1 MIYLPPILVLFTF
14 KEAFVVRGEDV
25 QQHAMY
31 SYLSPEERVPADHP
45 LRPIRQITDRV
56 LQGLSRLFER
66 MYARLG
72 RPSIPPEKLLRALLL
87 QILYTIRSERML
99 MEQLNYNLLFRWFV
113 GLNMDEEVWD
123 VTVFTKNRERLLKA
137 DVARRFFQLVVEEA
151 QALDL
156 MSDEHFTVDGTLM
169 EACASLKSF
178 KKRDEAEEDKPKTG
192 DDDPGNPT
200 VDFHGEERSNKTHQS
215 TTDPEALL
223 ARKGAGKQAKLSYS
237 GHVLM
242 ENRHGLVADVEV
254 LPANGTAEREAAL
267 EMVANLPGD
276 QPVTLGGDK
285 NYDTQEFV
293 AKAREL
299 KATPHVAQ
307 NNKRRK
313 SAIDGRTTR
322 HPGYK
327 ISQQKRKRVEEIL
340 GWMKTVG
347 GMRKLRHRG
356 LQLVGWMFTLA
367 AAAYNLVRI
376 RNLAT
381 AIPHGHV

>member
-1 MIYLPPILVLFTF
+1 LVSPLS
-14 KEAFVVRGEDV
+14 KEAFPVRGEDI

-31 SYLSPEERVPADHP
+31 SYLSPEERVPAHHP

-56 LQGLSRLFER
+56 LKELSRLFTQ

-87 QILYTIRSERML
+87 QILYTVPSERML
-99 MEQLNYNLLFRWFV
+99 IEQLNYNLLFRWFV

-137 DVARRFFQLVVEEA
+137 DVAKKFFRLVVEEA
-151 QALDL
+151 QALGL

-178 KKRDEAEEDKPKTG
+178 KKVDEAQEQKPKAG
-192 DDDPGNPT
+192 EDDPGNPT

-223 ARKGAGKQAKLSYS
+223 ARKGAGKEAKLSYS

-242 ENRHGLVADVEV
+242 ENRNGLVADVEV

-267 EMVANLPGD
+267 EMVAKVAGD
-276 QPVTLGGDK
+276 QPVTLGADK
-285 NYDTQEFV
+285 NYDTKDFV
-293 AKAREL
+293 AAARDL
-299 KATPHVAQ
+299 NATPHVAQ

-322 HPGYK
+322 HSGYK
-327 ISQQKRKRVEEIL
+327 ISQQKRKRVEEIF

-356 LQLVGWMFTLA
+356 LELVGWMFTLS

-376 RNLAT
+376 RNLAM

>member
-1 MIYLPPILVLFTF
+1 M
-14 KEAFVVRGEDV
+14 RGEDV

-45 LRPIRQITDRV
+45 LRAVRGITDRI
-56 LQGLSRLFER
+56 LKEMSRLFGR

-72 RPSIPPEKLLRALLL
+72 RPSIPPEKLLRALML

-113 GLNMDEEVWD
+113 GLNLDEEVWD

-137 DVARRFFQLVVEEA
+137 EVAGRFFQLVVKEA

-178 KKRDEAEEDKPKTG
+178 KKMDEAEEPKSG

-200 VDFHGEERSNKTHQS
+200 VDFHGEKRNNQTHQS

-223 ARKGAGKQAKLSYS
+223 ARKGGGKEAKLSYS

-242 ENRHGLVADVEV
+242 ENRNGLVADVEV
-254 LPANGTAEREAAL
+254 RPANGTAEREAAL
-267 EMVANLPGD
+267 VMIADLPGD
-276 QPVTLGGDK
+276 QRVTVGADK
-285 NYDTQEFV
+285 NYDTQDFV
-293 AKAREL
+293 AKARER

-307 NNKRRK
+307 NNRRRR

-322 HPGYK
+322 HPGYQ
-327 ISQQKRKRVEEIL
+327 ISQLKRKRVEEIF

-347 GMRKLRHRG
+347 GVRKLRHRG
-356 LQLVGWMFTLA
+356 LRLVAWMFTLT

-381 AIPHGHV
+381 AIPHGNA